1 MQQLEPTKE
10 TLTVDEAAEL
20 IFLGRDAMK
29 ELIDT
34 GVVPAV
40 RCNQKH
46 TVMLREDLLA
56 YVREEGRRQA
66 EARRKTVTVRKA
78 ATPGA
83 APQPGRRRRTR
94 LPNLRSYETES

>member
-1 MQQLEPTKE
+1 MYQPDSPRE
-10 TLTVDEAAEL
+10 TLSVEEAADL

-29 ELIDT
+29 ELIDS

-46 TVMLREDLLA
+46 TVMLREDVLA

-78 ATPGA
+78 ATSGP

-94 LPNLRSYETES
+94 LPNLRSYEIES